1 MRSRLILLSLILFGP
16 SLGCGESRPT
26 PQVNRPQE
34 PLEQA
39 AQDAAHAI
47 RSQSPSVN
55 NGLDDFAEQLR
66 GAAQNTRS
74 DVQSRLEEEARR
86 AKEKLTTKVDRNSK
100 EMAEYAAQMAEDAK
114 DQALD
119 IPDVLDEFFGAPR
132 ENRRSGNRAD
142 RPRR

>member
-1 MRSRLILLSLILFGP
+1 MRSRLIPLSLILFGL
-16 SLGCGESRPT
+16 SLGCGESQPA
-26 PQVNRPQE
+26 PQVKRPDD
-34 PLEQA
+34 PLQQA
-39 AQDAAHAI
+39 AQDAAHVI
-47 RSQSPSVN
+47 RRQSQSVN
-55 NGLDDFAEQLR
+55 NGLDDFAEELR

-74 DVQSRLEEEARR
+74 DVQNRLEEEARR
-86 AKEKLTTKVDRNSK
+86 TKASLSTKVDQQSK

-132 ENRRSGNRAD
+132 ENRRSGSRTD